1 VTFGLDDAMAPDPD
15 VVATDLGGGET
26 VLLHLRSKSYFTLNA
41 TGTRIWEGLT
51 RGLTPRVISERLQR
65 EFRVEPERADR
76 SVLELLRDLAS
87 QKLVRQREGGS
98 PRKTAEPVRS

>member
-51 RGLTPRVISERLQR
+51 RGSTLREISERLQH
-65 EFRVEPERADR
+65 EFRVDSERADR
-76 SVLELLRDLAS
+76 SVLELLRDLVS
-87 QKLVRQREGGS
+87 QKLVHKREGGS
-98 PRKTAEPVRS
+98 PRAMAERTRS